1 MGMAADTGAEVK
13 FPIGSLVVTP
23 TGRIAKVDGFDED
36 GRMHL
41 LYQDCDPRLAP
52 VIVLAKLL
60 RPANEEA
67 NDRAI

>member
-1 MGMAADTGAEVK
+1 MAQR

-23 TGRIAKVDGFDED
+23 TNRIARVTADDGD
-36 GRMHL
+36 GRLHL

-60 RPANEEA
+60 KPANEQPYV
-67 NDRAI
+67 